1 MTALAILLLAWLGSS
16 FNLAFASSMV
26 QPDWALA
33 LLLGSLLAHR
43 ANWVWVLPGIAMHDL
58 IFHWSLWVCLPI
70 AAAIPLVLI
79 YLDEHLGVGLP
90 QRLFMLLLVTMMLL
104 PWGWSVQAWLL
115 TVGLTVP
122 AWFVLRKQYA
132 YAT

>member
-1 MTALAILLLAWLGSS
+1 MTALATLLLAWLGSS

-43 ANWVWVLPGIAMHDL
+43 ANWVWVLPGVAVHDL
-58 IFHWSLWVCLPI
+58 MLHWSLWACLP
-70 AAAIPLVLI
+70 AASMIPLALI
-79 YLDEHLGVGLP
+79 YLDEHLGAGLP
-90 QRLFMLLLVTMMLL
+90 QRMLLLFLATGSMVV
-104 PWGWSVQAWLL
+104 WGWSLAAWLL
-115 TVGLTVP
+115 TACLAVSIWYVLT
-122 AWFVLRKQYA
+122 KQYA